1 MSGPILSV
9 DGLTVETTLGQRIVE
24 DLSFDLAPGEILG
37 LVGESG
43 SGKTVACRALMRL
56 LPAGV
61 MRIAGGSVTL
71 MGQDL
76 TALSEAG
83 MREVRGGRIGMIF
96 QNPTAHLDPVMRIGD
111 QIAEAVRL
119 HEGLSR
125 RDARARA
132 VEALRQ
138 VGIPDPA
145 RRVDA
150 YAHEFSGGMRQRA
163 MIAVALACNP
173 GVLIADE
180 PTTALDVTVQAQILR
195 LLMELRDSRGL
206 SIILITHDLGVVA
219 QTCDSIA
226 VLYGGRLCERGAKR
240 KVLATPVHHYSQGL
254 IRCQPTSAGG
264 DGPLDTIPGQ
274 PPSIGAMPD
283 GCRFHPRCAAATAL
297 CRTEQPRLAAWAA
310 GHVAACHN
318 PVSGGG
324 PASVGGPVCARGP
337 VSGGVMA

>member
-1 MSGPILSV
+1 MTAPVLSV
-9 DGLTVETTLGQRIVE
+9 ERLGVVTRKGQHIVE

-56 LPAGV
+56 LPDGVKQTAAGK
-61 MRIAGGSVTL
+61 VTL
-71 MGQDL
+71 LGQDL
-76 TALSEAG
+76 STLSEAQ
-83 MREVRGGRIGMIF
+83 MRQVRGGKIGMIF

-119 HEGLSR
+119 HEGGSR
-125 RDARARA
+125 RETRARA

-145 RRVDA
+145 QRVDS

-173 GVLIADE
+173 QVLIADE

-195 LLMELRDSRGL
+195 LLMELRDSQGL

-226 VLYGGRLCERGAKR
+226 VLYGGRLCERGPKR
-240 KVLATPVHHYSQGL
+240 AVLAAPVHRYTAGL

-264 DGPLDTIPGQ
+264 EGLLDTIPGQ
-274 PPSIGAMPD
+274 PPNIGAMPD
-283 GCRFHPRCAAATAL
+283 GCRFHPRCVAATDR
-297 CRTEQPRLAAWAA
+297 CKTQQPPLTLGHAA
-310 GHVAACHN
+310 HVAACHN
-318 PVSGGG
+318 PLNMVELT
-324 PASVGGPVCARGP
+324 
-337 VSGGVMA
+337 